1 MDVLAKAG
9 KATAAKEKQAVKQK
23 EKIERVGNMLR
34 GCVGEPT
41 TTKATYS
48 VDLPMALNWYGLHE
62 DDRLMRKWLTS
73 YLTTHGKREYT
84 KVVDKAWDVEVKA
97 MCVLVRLMARDQYV
111 SDADKAF
118 IETRLTFLK
127 EKYKEDVANVTT
139 NVAKP
144 ATIAVPMVS
153 IDQRIT
159 DAARKYTAEI
169 DNEIDNFIRNKKS
182 DFSMKAFLL
191 SNSISGAVSKKIGGF
206 YAGVISELS
215 EALDGK
221 DEQLVEGYS
230 YFTKAELKRFL
241 TFVESVVADCQ
252 QQVVAAKATR
262 SPRKRKEKPA
272 GVLVTRLQYQK
283 EFTELN
289 LKSVLPTTIIGASE
303 LWVYNTK
310 YRRVSVYY
318 ALDRG
323 GLSVRGTTLLNYDTG
338 KSETKTLRKPEDF
351 FKVAGKRAMATALKS
366 VKTKGITP
374 NGRINNE
381 TILIGA
387 F

>member
-1 MDVLAKAG
+1 MNILAKAG
-9 KATAAKEKQAVKQK
+9 KASVAKEKQAVKKK

-34 GCVGEPT
+34 GSVGEPT
-41 TTKATYS
+41 TAEATYS

-62 DDRLMRKWLTS
+62 EDRVMRKWLSS
-73 YLTTHGKREYT
+73 YLIANGKREFL
-84 KVVDKAWDVEVKA
+84 KAVDKAWDVEVKA
-97 MCVLVRLMARDQYV
+97 VCVLVRLMARDQYV
-111 SDADKAF
+111 SDQDKAF
-118 IETRLTFLK
+118 IDTRLTFLK
-127 EKYKEDVANVTT
+127 EKYTEVVAKVTT
-139 NVAKP
+139 DVAKP
-144 ATIAVPMVS
+144 ATVAVPMVS

-159 DAARKYTAEI
+159 DAARKYAAEIDAEI
-169 DNEIDNFIRNKKS
+169 DNFVRNKKS
-182 DFSMKAFLL
+182 DFSMKSFLL

-206 YAGVISELS
+206 YAGVVSELT
-215 EALDGK
+215 EALEGK

-230 YFTKAELKRFL
+230 YFSKAELKRFL
-241 TFVESVVADCQ
+241 SFVESIVADCQ

-262 SPRKRKEKPA
+262 MPRKRKEKPA
-272 GVLVTRLQYQK
+272 GVLVARMQYQK
-283 EFTELN
+283 EFAELN
-289 LKSVLPTTIIGASE
+289 MKSVPPTTIIGASE

-318 ALDRG
+318 AMDRG
-323 GLSVRGTTLLNYDTG
+323 GLSVRGTTILNYDTS
-338 KSETKTLRKPEDF
+338 KSETKTLRKPEEF

-366 VKTKGITP
+366 VKTKGIVP

>member
-1 MDVLAKAG
+1 MNILAKAG
-9 KATAAKEKQAVKQK
+9 KATAAKEKQAVKKK

-34 GCVGEPT
+34 GSIGEPT
-41 TTKATYS
+41 TTQATYS

-62 DDRLMRKWLTS
+62 DDRVMRKWLVN
-73 YLTTHGKREYT
+73 YLTVNGKREYI
-84 KVVDKAWDVEVKA
+84 KAVEKAWDVEVKA
-97 MCVLVRLMARDQYV
+97 MCVLVRLMAREQYV
-111 SDADKAF
+111 SDEHKQF
-118 IETRLTFLK
+118 IDDRLTFIK
-127 EKYKEDVANVTT
+127 SKYVEDVS
-139 NVAKP
+139 KP
-144 ATIAVPMVS
+144 TVDATKTLVAVPMVS

-159 DAARKYTAEI
+159 DAARKYAAEV
-169 DNEIDNFIRNKKS
+169 DNELDNFVRNKKS

-206 YAGVISELS
+206 YAGVISELT
-215 EALDGK
+215 EALEGK

-241 TFVESVVADCQ
+241 SFVESIVADCQ

-262 SPRKRKEKPA
+262 MPRKRKEKPA
-272 GVLVTRLQYQK
+272 GVIVARMQYQK
-283 EFTELN
+283 EFAELN
-289 LKSVLPTTIIGASE
+289 MKSVSPTTIIGASE

-318 ALDRG
+318 AMDRG
-323 GLSVRGTTLLNYDTG
+323 GLSVRGTTLLNYDTS

-366 VKTKGITP
+366 VKTKGIVP

>member
-1 MDVLAKAG
+1 MNILAKAG
-9 KATAAKEKQAVKQK
+9 KATAAKEKQAVKKK

-34 GCVGEPT
+34 GGAGEPT
-41 TTKATYS
+41 STQDRYS
-48 VDLPMALNWYGLHE
+48 IDLPMALNWYGLHE
-62 DDRLMRKWLTS
+62 DDRVMRKWLVN
-73 YLTTHGKREYT
+73 YLTTNNKRQYVKAVE
-84 KVVDKAWDVEVKA
+84 KAWDVEIKA
-97 MCVLVRLMARDQYV
+97 MAVLVRLMARDHYV
-111 SDADKAF
+111 SDEHKQFIDDRLEFIKA
-118 IETRLTFLK
+118 
-127 EKYKEDVANVTT
+127 KYIEDVAKPTT
-139 NVAKP
+139 IVAKP
-144 ATIAVPMVS
+144 TTVGAPMVS
-153 IDQRIT
+153 IDQRIV
-159 DAARKYTAEI
+159 DAARKYAAEV
-169 DNEIDNFIRNKKS
+169 DNELDNFVRNKKS

-206 YAGVISELS
+206 YAGVISELT
-215 EALDGK
+215 EALEGK

-230 YFTKAELKRFL
+230 YFSKAELKRFL
-241 TFVESVVADCQ
+241 SFVESIVADCQ
-252 QQVVAAKATR
+252 QQVVAAKSNRA
-262 SPRKRKEKPA
+262 PRKRKEKPA
-272 GVLVTRLQYQK
+272 GVLVARMQYQK

-289 LKSVLPTTIIGASE
+289 MKSVAPTAIIGASE

-323 GLSVRGTTLLNYDTG
+323 GLSVRGTTILNYDTS

-351 FKVAGKRAMATALKS
+351 FKTAGKRAMANALK
-366 VKTKGITP
+366 VIKTKGIVP

>member
-1 MDVLAKAG
+1 MNILAKAG
-9 KATAAKEKQAVKQK
+9 KATAAKEKQAVKK
-23 EKIERVGNMLR
+23 KDKIERVGNMLR
-34 GCVGEPT
+34 GGAGEPLV
-41 TTKATYS
+41 TKANYT

-62 DDRLMRKWLTS
+62 DDRTMRKWLTS
-73 YLTTHGKREYT
+73 YLTTNGKREYS

-111 SDADKAF
+111 SDDHKKF
-118 IETRLTFLK
+118 IDNRLSFIK
-127 EKYKEDVANVTT
+127 SKYTEEVANVTT
-139 NVAKP
+139 DVAKTT
-144 ATIAVPMVS
+144 TIAVPMVS

-159 DAARKYTAEI
+159 DAARKYAAEI
-169 DNEIDNFIRNKKS
+169 DNEIDNFVRNKKS

-206 YAGVISELS
+206 YTGLISEVK
-215 EALDGK
+215 EALEGK
-221 DEQLVEGYS
+221 DEQLVEGYA
-230 YFTKAELKRFL
+230 YFSKAELKRFL
-241 TFVESVVADCQ
+241 SFVESIVADCQ

-262 SPRKRKEKPA
+262 LPRKRKEKPA
-272 GVLVTRLQYQK
+272 GVLVARMQYQK

-289 LKSVLPTTIIGASE
+289 MKSVPPTTIIGASE

-323 GLSVRGTTLLNYDTG
+323 GLSVRGTTILNYDTS

-351 FKVAGKRAMATALKS
+351 FKVSGKRAMATALNS

>member
-1 MDVLAKAG
+1 MNILAKAG
-9 KATAAKEKQAVKQK
+9 KATAAKEKQAVKK
-23 EKIERVGNMLR
+23 KDKIERVGNMLR
-34 GCVGEPT
+34 GGAGEPLV
-41 TTKATYS
+41 TKANYT

-62 DDRLMRKWLTS
+62 DDRTMRKWLTS
-73 YLTTHGKREYT
+73 YLTTNGKREYS

-111 SDADKAF
+111 SDDHKKF
-118 IETRLTFLK
+118 IDNRLSFIK
-127 EKYKEDVANVTT
+127 SKYTEEVANVTT
-139 NVAKP
+139 DVAKTT
-144 ATIAVPMVS
+144 TIAVPMVS

-159 DAARKYTAEI
+159 DAARKYAAEI
-169 DNEIDNFIRNKKS
+169 DNEIDNFVRNKKS

-206 YAGVISELS
+206 YTGLISEVK
-215 EALDGK
+215 EALEGK

-230 YFTKAELKRFL
+230 YFTKAELKRFQL
-241 TFVESVVADCQ
+241 YVENILADCQ

-262 SPRKRKEKPA
+262 LPRKRKEKPA
-272 GVLVTRLQYQK
+272 GVLVARMQYQK

-289 LKSVLPTTIIGASE
+289 MKSIPPTTIIGASE

-323 GLSVRGTTLLNYDTG
+323 GLSVRGTTLLNYDTS

-351 FKVAGKRAMATALKS
+351 FKVAGKRAMATALNS

>member
-1 MDVLAKAG
+1 MNILAKAS
-9 KATAAKEKQAVKQK
+9 KATSAKEKQHIKQK

-34 GCVGEPT
+34 GSVGEPT
-41 TTKATYS
+41 TTQATYS

-62 DDRLMRKWLTS
+62 DDRVMRKWLVN
-73 YLTTHGKREYT
+73 YLTVNDKHQYLKA
-84 KVVDKAWDVEVKA
+84 VDKAWDVEVKA
-97 MCVLVRLMARDQYV
+97 MCVLVRLMSRDQYV
-111 SDADKAF
+111 SDEDKAF
-118 IETRLTFLK
+118 IDTRLTFLK
-127 EKYKEDVANVTT
+127 QKYTEVVAKVTTDVAKVTT
-139 NVAKP
+139 V
-144 ATIAVPMVS
+144 VVS

-159 DAARKYTAEI
+159 DAARKYAAEV
-169 DNEIDNFIRNKKS
+169 DGEIDNFIRNKKS

-206 YAGVISELS
+206 YAGVISELT
-215 EALDGK
+215 EAVEGK

-230 YFTKAELKRFL
+230 YFSKAELKRFL
-241 TFVESVVADCQ
+241 SFVESIVADCQ

-262 SPRKRKEKPA
+262 MPRKRKEKPA
-272 GVLVTRLQYQK
+272 GVLVARMQYQK
-283 EFTELN
+283 EFAGLN
-289 LKSVLPTTIIGASE
+289 MKSIPPTTIIGASE

-310 YRRVSVYY
+310 YRRVAVYY

-323 GLSVRGTTLLNYDTG
+323 GLSVRGTTILNYDTS
-338 KSETKTLRKPEDF
+338 KSETKTLRKPEEF
-351 FKVAGKRAMATALKS
+351 FKVSGKRAMSNAMNS